1 MTENHPPSLFMT
13 HEEFIAAI
21 GAAVQKL
28 APDYGIS
35 VCSPVIAQA
44 ILESAWGTSPKAA
57 RHNYFGLKYRA
68 NRLTCHSGTFV
79 DDSSEQLKDGTYIP
93 ITDQWY
99 AFDSI
104 EAGVEGYFQFIDTP
118 NYAKLKGLTDPY
130 TYLVDLKAAGY
141 ATSQKYVENLW
152 RVIQDNDLQRYDTKG
167 ATMAN
172 SSLATYANITANH
185 SGKRTARITKIT
197 PHEMAAI
204 WTGKQCADYFESC
217 GRTGRQ
223 ASSNYCVGNGG
234 DVAVSVDEANRA
246 WTSSSEWNDQRAAT
260 IEVSNSVCGGDW
272 PVSPAA
278 YNTLVKLSADICK
291 RNGITPHYDGTVNG
305 SITMHKQFAN
315 TACPGPYME
324 HKIKNGDFE
333 RDVKAAMGQGSAKPV
348 SEQLYRVRKTW
359 GDVKSQIGAYKS
371 LENAKKACGAG
382 YTVFDKDGKA
392 VYTPAGSAA
401 KKWTQ
406 NTTIKVGDKII
417 SVSCGIAPWPGTNNC
432 IKGNLVYVPALGGG
446 VPLSDVEEAA
456 DTGDGKKDDY
466 LANSKARVFLLQ
478 CTATAVDAAKDLVKL
493 DRGYW
498 VKAGPLMALR

>member
-197 PHEMAAI
+197 PHYMAAY
-204 WTGKQCADYFESC
+204 WTGRQCADYFA
-217 GRTGRQ
+217 GTGRQ
-223 ASSNYCVGNGG
+223 ASSNYCVGVGG
-234 DVAVSVDEANRA
+234 DIAVSVPEDCRA
-246 WTSSSEWNDQRAAT
+246 WTSSSNANDQAAVT
-260 IEVSNSVCGGDW
+260 IECGNNADSSL
-272 PVSPAA
+272 PQAC
-278 YNTLVKLSADICK
+278 YNALVRLCADICK
-291 RNGITPHYDGTVNG
+291 RHGINPHYDGTPNG
-305 SITMHKQFAN
+305 SITMHKMFAS
-315 TACPGPYME
+315 TACPGNWLSA
-324 HKIKNGDFE
+324 KITSGQFE
-333 RDVKAAMGQGSAKPV
+333 RDIKNAMGQGSAKPV